1 MAQSGLVI
9 VVDEAERVV
18 APHRLRHDPV
28 AALGVPAHITMLF
41 PFRPHID
48 DATDELVRSVTE
60 TLEPFE
66 VTFESTDRFPDGV
79 LFLAPEPEGRLR
91 HVMRRLMTTFPEH
104 PPYGGEIAD
113 PTPHLTIGMSLD
125 EAAADALDEVI
136 RPQLPIRTRANR
148 LTLLLADD
156 DGRWAVDRHWPFGSG

>member
-41 PFRPHID
+41 PFRPHVD

-60 TLEPFE
+60 TLEPF
-66 VTFESTDRFPDGV
+66 RG
-79 LFLAPEPEGRLR
+79 
-91 HVMRRLMTTFPEH
+91 HVR
-104 PPYGGEIAD
+104 
-113 PTPHLTIGMSLD
+113 
-125 EAAADALDEVI
+125 
-136 RPQLPIRTRANR
+136 
-148 LTLLLADD
+148 
-156 DGRWAVDRHWPFGSG
+156 VDRSVS